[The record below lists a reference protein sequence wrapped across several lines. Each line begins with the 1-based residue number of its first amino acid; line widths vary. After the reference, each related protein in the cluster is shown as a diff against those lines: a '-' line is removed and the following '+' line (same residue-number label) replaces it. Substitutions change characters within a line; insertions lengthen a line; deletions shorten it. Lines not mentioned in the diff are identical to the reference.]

1 MSPADAERLGVA
13 SGGRVRVTT
22 RRGSTLATVEVNEC
36 MQAGH
41 VSLPNGL
48 GLFYLDE
55 AGRSSTASRRTS
67 SRRRRIATGSPAR
80 RGTSTCALSWRRWRA
95 DDAHRLTRMRRTRF
109 NRWPCPIARATDL
122 IGDWWTP
129 LVLREAFS
137 GRRRFEDFQQS
148 LKVPRAVLAK

>member
-36 MQAGH
+36 MQAGR

-55 AGRSSTASRRTS
+55 AGRPIVHGVPPNELTASEDRDW
-67 SRRRRIATGSPAR
+67 IA
-80 RGTSTCALSWRRWRA
+80 GTPWHKHVRA
-95 DDAHRLTRMRRTRF
+95 QL
-109 NRWPCPIARATDL
+109 
-122 IGDWWTP
+122 
-129 LVLREAFS
+129 EAVA
-137 GRRRFEDFQQS
+137 G
-148 LKVPRAVLAK
+148 